1 MLAKG
6 TCGLILQ
13 LCGANSWRPWMCHC
27 WVQCVHSSFFG
38 SYSIDVMASCIFSV
52 DFDSIKNPSNPFI
65 THANQMFKFSILL
78 YIFQGTASVLF
89 WVFFVLLLT
98 ALFGNQT
105 FWPIF
110 SFSAC
115 FPIFLPLLE
124 CLGVSL
130 FPKSSTAFLKSVA
143 EKVKAERISSSQVWT
158 NTSSVSS

>member
-27 WVQCVHSSFFG
+27 WIQCVHSSFFG

-98 ALFGNQT
+98 IYLVTKRFDPFFLSQHAFQ
-105 FWPIF
+105 F
-110 SFSAC
+110 
-115 FPIFLPLLE
+115 FLPLLE